1 VPILDQLRVPLELWR
16 KKAECK
22 DAAWWIIPDLHSLV
36 GRVIKPHV
44 RGKKE
49 CARCGKIPVV
59 SGVEWKGLYAGRRG
73 ASTAVIEATG
83 GNYAVAQALP
93 LQADDHHSQRS

>member
-1 VPILDQLRVPLELWR
+1 VPILDQLRVPPELWR
-16 KKAECK
+16 K

-36 GRVIKPHV
+36 GRIIKPHV

-49 CARCGKIPVV
+49 CARCGKIPAV

-83 GNYAVAQALP
+83 GNYTVAQAL
-93 LQADDHHSQRS
+93 LRYKRMITTLNVL